1 MHTEAFAFVKQFA
14 TTDPITVI
22 EIGSRIING
31 TVRGLFPNARCTG
44 LDLHPGPGVDVV
56 CDMMDYTPPDSVDL
70 IVCCE
75 VFEHAENWRQ
85 MISQAQAWLKPGGR
99 MILTCAAPGRLPHS
113 HIDGGRLRPD
123 EYYANVSADDLR
135 KAMEAD
141 GLYVVICTQLK
152 NDTQA
157 MAICF

>member
-1 MHTEAFAFVKQFA
+1 MHAEAFAFVAQFS

-31 TVRGLFPNARCTG
+31 TVRGLFTNAHWTG
-44 LDLHPGPGVDVV
+44 LDLHPGPGVDIV

-75 VFEHAENWRQ
+75 TLEHAENWRQ
-85 MISQAQAWLKPGGR
+85 MISQAQAWLVPGGR
-99 MILTCAAPGRLPHS
+99 MILTCAAPGRIPHS
-113 HIDGGRLRPD
+113 HIDGGQLRPD

-135 KAMEAD
+135 KALEAD

-157 MAICF
+157 VALNL